1 MNKLFILLGPT
12 ASGKSDLSMKLAK
25 DFPFEIINADLY
37 SIYRGLD
44 IGTAKPSKRDMEITK
59 HYLVD
64 NIDPNMK
71 YNVAMFCSDVSH
83 CINTIYTRNKI
94 PLIVGGSMMYV
105 HQLING
111 LTHEYSISESDR
123 KVISYIQE
131 VYTGQT
137 IFNSLQGDRTILLE
151 NINPNDSYRI
161 EKLLE
166 RLISPQNIKKQYKGL
181 KKMCDLKIYTI
192 FIDVQD
198 RDCLRDNIL
207 KRTQRMIQQGLIKEV
222 QNLIVRYNLT
232 RDTQSMKAIGYK
244 ETFDYLED
252 KVDFNEL
259 TNTISLST
267 RQLAKRQLT
276 WKNKFE
282 INLNLSY
289 PNIDYSNVSKFISES
304 L

>member
-151 NINPNDSYRI
+151 NINPNDTYRI

-181 KKMCDLKIYTI
+181 KKMCDLNIYTI

-198 RDCLRDNIL
+198 RDCLRDNIF

>member
-1 MNKLFILLGPT
+1 
-12 ASGKSDLSMKLAK
+12 
-25 DFPFEIINADLY
+25 
-37 SIYRGLD
+37 
-44 IGTAKPSKRDMEITK
+44 
-59 HYLVD
+59 
-64 NIDPNMK
+64 MK
-71 YNVAMFCSDVSH
+71 YNVSMFCSDVSH
-83 CINTIYTRNKI
+83 CINTVYMRNKV

-123 KVISYIQE
+123 KVISYIKE
-131 VYTGQT
+131 VYTDQT
-137 IFNSLQGDRTILLE
+137 IYDSLQGDRRIFLD

-166 RLISPQNIKKQYKGL
+166 RLISPQNNEKHYKGL
-181 KKMCDLKIYTI
+181 KNMCDINIYTM

-198 RDCLRDNIL
+198 REYLRENIL
-207 KRTQRMIQQGLIKEV
+207 IRTKKMIQQGLIKEV
-222 QNLIVRYNLT
+222 QNLITRYNLT
-232 RDTQSMKAIGYK
+232 RDTQSMRAIGYR
-244 ETFDYLED
+244 ETIDYLEN
-252 KVDFNEL
+252 KIDFKAL
-259 TNTISLST
+259 TDTIYLST

-289 PNIDYSNVSKFISES
+289 PDINYNNLSKFISES

>member
-12 ASGKSDLSMKLAK
+12 ASGKSDLSIKLAK

-44 IGTAKPSKRDMEITK
+44 IGTAKPSKRDMDITK

-71 YNVAMFCSDVSH
+71 YNVSMFCSDVSH
-83 CINTIYTRNKI
+83 CINTIYMRNKV
-94 PLIVGGSMMYV
+94 PLIVGGSMMYI

-123 KVISYIQE
+123 KVISYIKE
-131 VYTGQT
+131 VYTDQT
-137 IFNSLQGDRTILLE
+137 IYDSLQGDRTIFLD

-166 RLISPQNIKKQYKGL
+166 RLISPQNNEKHYKGL
-181 KKMCDLKIYTI
+181 KNMCDINIYTM

-198 RDCLRDNIL
+198 REYLRENIL
-207 KRTQRMIQQGLIKEV
+207 IRTKKMIQQGLIKEV
-222 QNLIVRYNLT
+222 QNLIIRYNLT
-232 RDTQSMKAIGYK
+232 RDTQSMRAIGYR
-244 ETFDYLED
+244 ETIDYLEN
-252 KVDFNEL
+252 KIDFKAL
-259 TNTISLST
+259 TDTIYLST

-289 PNIDYSNVSKFISES
+289 PDINYNNLSKFISES

>member
-12 ASGKSDLSMKLAK
+12 ASGKSDLSIKLAK

-44 IGTAKPSKRDMEITK
+44 IGTAKPSKRDMDITK

-71 YNVAMFCSDVSH
+71 YNVSMFCSDVSH
-83 CINTIYTRNKI
+83 CINTIYMRNKV

-123 KVISYIQE
+123 KVISYIKE
-131 VYTGQT
+131 VYTDQT
-137 IFNSLQGDRTILLE
+137 IHDSLQGDRTIFLD

-166 RLISPQNIKKQYKGL
+166 RLISPQNNEKHYKGL
-181 KKMCDLKIYTI
+181 KNMCDINIYTM

-198 RDCLRDNIL
+198 REYLRENIL
-207 KRTQRMIQQGLIKEV
+207 IRTKKMIQQGLIKEV
-222 QNLIVRYNLT
+222 QNLIIRYNLT
-232 RDTQSMKAIGYK
+232 RDTQSMRAIGYR
-244 ETFDYLED
+244 ETIDYLENKID
-252 KVDFNEL
+252 LKAL
-259 TNTISLST
+259 TDTIYLST

-289 PNIDYSNVSKFISES
+289 PDINYNNLSKFISES

>member
-1 MNKLFILLGPT
+1 
-12 ASGKSDLSMKLAK
+12 
-25 DFPFEIINADLY
+25 
-37 SIYRGLD
+37 
-44 IGTAKPSKRDMEITK
+44 
-59 HYLVD
+59 
-64 NIDPNMK
+64 
-71 YNVAMFCSDVSH
+71 
-83 CINTIYTRNKI
+83 
-94 PLIVGGSMMYV
+94 
-105 HQLING
+105 
-111 LTHEYSISESDR
+111 
-123 KVISYIQE
+123 
-131 VYTGQT
+131 
-137 IFNSLQGDRTILLE
+137 
-151 NINPNDSYRI
+151 
-161 EKLLE
+161 
-166 RLISPQNIKKQYKGL
+166 
-181 KKMCDLKIYTI
+181 
-192 FIDVQD
+192 
-198 RDCLRDNIL
+198 
-207 KRTQRMIQQGLIKEV
+207 MIQQGLIKEV